1 MTRDVREH
9 SIMIANL
16 AYDEGREFGSKTR
29 PVFVLKYDNEII
41 SYYNITSQF
50 NSKSDYYQSKY
61 FEIKDWAYSGLNK
74 PSWIDTFKI
83 RQVEEEYVVINFVG
97 YLSSQDEA
105 RFIDFLTGI
114 K

>member
-29 PVFVLKYDNEII
+29 PAFVLKYDNEII

-50 NSKSDYYQSKY
+50 
-61 FEIKDWAYSGLNK
+61 
-74 PSWIDTFKI
+74 
-83 RQVEEEYVVINFVG
+83 
-97 YLSSQDEA
+97 SS
-105 RFIDFLTGI
+105 
-114 K
+114 

>member
-50 NSKSDYYQSKY
+50 
-61 FEIKDWAYSGLNK
+61 
-74 PSWIDTFKI
+74 
-83 RQVEEEYVVINFVG
+83 
-97 YLSSQDEA
+97 SS
-105 RFIDFLTGI
+105 
-114 K
+114 

>member
-16 AYDEGREFGSKTR
+16 AYDEDREFGSKTR

-50 NSKSDYYQSKY
+50 SSKSDYYQSKY
-61 FEIKDWAYSGLNK
+61 FEIKDWAHSGLNK